1 MSGEARDAQTY
12 RRGKELHRHAQL
24 CSGGG
29 TGSSRQ
35 LHGGGKYLPRE
46 LMLGEGGSGLGRS
59 EDLALAH
66 PSSPLDPGGGR

>member
-1 MSGEARDAQTY
+1 MSGEAGDAQTY
-12 RRGKELHRHAQL
+12 RRGKELRPHAQI

-29 TGSSRQ
+29 TGSSQQ
-35 LHGGGKYLPRE
+35 LHGGSKYLPRE

-66 PSSPLDPGGGR
+66 PSSPFDPDGGR